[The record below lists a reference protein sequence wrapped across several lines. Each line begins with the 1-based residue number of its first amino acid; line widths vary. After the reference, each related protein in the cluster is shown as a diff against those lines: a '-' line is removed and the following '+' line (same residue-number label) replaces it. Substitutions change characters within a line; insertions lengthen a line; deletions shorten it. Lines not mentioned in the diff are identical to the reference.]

1 MREWRGSTRCS
12 QCVSDKTFL
21 HREKHFGWRGVTRLE
36 DTTGFGPHNSA
47 KRANVSHSSG
57 LLTSS
62 LQCVYTVSQGW
73 EGYLQDTPDLTGL
86 LEAGVTAP
94 VSHDRKE

>member
-1 MREWRGSTRCS
+1 MAQQGVHS
-12 QCVSDKTFL
+12 VSDKTFL

-36 DTTGFGPHNSA
+36 DTTGVGPHNSA

-62 LQCVYTVSQGW
+62 LQCVYTVSQGVGGVSTRYSRFDW
-73 EGYLQDTPDLTGL
+73 V
-86 LEAGVTAP
+86 AGSRSDCSR
-94 VSHDRKE
+94 VSR

>member
-21 HREKHFGWRGVTRLE
+21 HREKHFGWGGATRLE

-57 LLTSS
+57 L
-62 LQCVYTVSQGW
+62 
-73 EGYLQDTPDLTGL
+73 TGL
-86 LEAGVTAP
+86 LEAGLTAP

>member
-21 HREKHFGWRGVTRLE
+21 HREKHFGWGWGGDSSGGHYRVQPNGQI
-36 DTTGFGPHNSA
+36 
-47 KRANVSHSSG
+47 SHSSG
-57 LLTSS
+57 
-62 LQCVYTVSQGW
+62 
-73 EGYLQDTPDLTGL
+73 LTGL
-86 LEAGVTAP
+86 LEAGLTDP